1 LRTHWTTLGIIT
13 ALAVAIGIAIA
24 LVAGGSAS
32 PVAGDA
38 TGTPLMQEEP
48 APTETED
55 ENGKTPN
62 DHLTDIGSEVSD
74 FGGMRLNPDDPTVLQ
89 VYMLDPENTEKVDAV
104 KNAIEETFP
113 GAAPSG
119 GIEILQGQYG
129 ILSLASWYDDLRTAI
144 NDSTWAAAGMSYTD
158 LAEEDNRLEIGVIS
172 EEYAEDM
179 RTLLAASTVPADA
192 VNIVVRPRAKML
204 STLRDKIRP
213 AVGGLQVETN
223 DSNIGICTM
232 GFNAKRYGVK
242 GFVMNSHCTSIFGYN
257 DGSIIYQPIKANGNR
272 IGREYRDGQ
281 LNQSQGE
288 MRR

>member
-1 LRTHWTTLGIIT
+1 MRTHWTTLGIIT

-242 GFVMNSHCTSIFGYN
+242 GFVMNSH
-257 DGSIIYQPIKANGNR
+257 
-272 IGREYRDGQ
+272 
-281 LNQSQGE
+281 
-288 MRR
+288 